1 MSTNQK
7 QHALSGGE
15 IQRATSIIAI
25 AYLLSAVLGVVRQSI
40 ITGSFGAGQEL
51 DAFYAAYR
59 IPEMLFTLVAG
70 GALGSAFIPIFSRYL
85 SNDDSESAWRLASAV
100 MTLVTVAA
108 ISLAI
113 VAVVLAPW
121 ITAHLLIPEAS
132 PDQQALTAN

>member
-1 MSTNQK
+1 MTTDQT
-7 QHALSGGE
+7 QHALSGSQ

-25 AYLLSAVLGVVRQSI
+25 AYIMSAALGVVRQAI

-85 SNDDSESAWRLASAV
+85 NNNDPYGAWRLASAV
-100 MTLVTVAA
+100 MTLVT
-108 ISLAI
+108 
-113 VAVVLAPW
+113 
-121 ITAHLLIPEAS
+121 
-132 PDQQALTAN
+132 